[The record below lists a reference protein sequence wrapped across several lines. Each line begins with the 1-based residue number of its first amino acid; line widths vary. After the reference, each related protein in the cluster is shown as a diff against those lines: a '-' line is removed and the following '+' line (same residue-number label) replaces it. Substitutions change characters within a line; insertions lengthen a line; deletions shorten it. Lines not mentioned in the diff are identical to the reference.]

1 MPMGGITEGLKEG
14 QGVGGEWVRE
24 RRMRDSGQRG
34 GQRQVTQGLVHLEE
48 GIWILFCC
56 DGKLLKGFQ
65 QGITWSDLHFKDFT
79 VVVLGKNR
87 LAGHERKEGDQ
98 LLREGLL

>member
-1 MPMGGITEGLKEG
+1 MRDGG
-14 QGVGGEWVRE
+14 QG
-24 RRMRDSGQRG
+24 G

-87 LAGHERKEGDQ
+87 LAGLERKEGDQ
-98 LLREGLL
+98 LQGEGLLQSSRREGLGRGGSRGDGGRWSD